1 MTNAAVLID
10 NWKGDLMDKE
20 VFVTLKGLQISEQTQ
35 PGAVEIVALGEYY
48 EKNNKKYIIYD
59 EVVEGMEG
67 KIKNIIKLSPTCMEV
82 TKKVLTNAHM
92 VFEENKKNLTV
103 YNTPFGAFSLGI
115 LATGIDIDETED
127 AMNVQVNYE
136 LDMNYEHVAD
146 CTISLGIQSKNQGG
160 LSLS

>member
-1 MTNAAVLID
+1 
-10 NWKGDLMDKE
+10 MDKE
-20 VFVTLKGLQISEQTQ
+20 VLITLKGLQINEPVDT
-35 PGAVEIVALGEYY
+35 GVVEIVALGEYY
-48 EKNNKKYIIYD
+48 EKNDKKYIIYE

-82 TKKVLTNAHM
+82 TKKGLTNTHM

-115 LATGIDIDETED
+115 MAKGIDIDEQDDSMSVKVE
-127 AMNVQVNYE
+127 YE

-146 CTISLGIQSKNQGG
+146 CSISLGIQSKNLGS

>member
-1 MTNAAVLID
+1 
-10 NWKGDLMDKE
+10 MDKE
-20 VFVTLKGLQISEQTQ
+20 VLITLKGLQINEPVDT
-35 PGAVEIVALGEYY
+35 GVVEIVALGEYY
-48 EKNNKKYIIYD
+48 EKNDKKYIIYE

-82 TKKVLTNAHM
+82 TKKGLTNTHM

-115 LATGIDIDETED
+115 MAKGIDIDEQDDSMSVKVE
-127 AMNVQVNYE
+127 YE

-146 CTISLGIQSKNQGG
+146 CTISLGIQSKNLGS

>member
-1 MTNAAVLID
+1 
-10 NWKGDLMDKE
+10 MDKE
-20 VFVTLKGLQISEQTQ
+20 VLITLKGLQINEPVDT
-35 PGAVEIVALGEYY
+35 GVVEIVALGEYY
-48 EKNNKKYIIYD
+48 EKNDKKYIIYE

-82 TKKVLTNAHM
+82 TKKGLTNTHM

-115 LATGIDIDETED
+115 MAKGIDIDEQDDSMSVKVE
-127 AMNVQVNYE
+127 YE

-146 CTISLGIQSKNQGG
+146 CTISLGVQSKNLGS

>member
-1 MTNAAVLID
+1 
-10 NWKGDLMDKE
+10 MDKE
-20 VFVTLKGLQISEQTQ
+20 VLITLKGLQINEPVDT
-35 PGAVEIVALGEYY
+35 GVVEIVALGEYY
-48 EKNNKKYIIYD
+48 EKNDKKYIIYE

-82 TKKVLTNAHM
+82 TKKGLTNTHM

-115 LATGIDIDETED
+115 MAKGIDIDENDDSMSVKVE
-127 AMNVQVNYE
+127 YE

-146 CTISLGIQSKNQGG
+146 CTISLGVQSKNLGS

>member
-1 MTNAAVLID
+1 
-10 NWKGDLMDKE
+10 MDKE
-20 VFVTLKGLQISEQTQ
+20 VFVTLKGLQINE
-35 PGAVEIVALGEYY
+35 PVDAGAVEIVALGEYY
-48 EKNNKKYIIYD
+48 EKNDKKYIIYE

-82 TKKVLTNAHM
+82 TKKGLTNTHM

-115 LATGIDIDETED
+115 MAKGIDINEKDDSMSVKVE
-127 AMNVQVNYE
+127 YE
-136 LDMNYEHVAD
+136 LDMNYEHIAD
-146 CTISLGIQSKNQGG
+146 CTISLGVQSKNLGS

>member
-1 MTNAAVLID
+1 
-10 NWKGDLMDKE
+10 MDKE
-20 VFVTLKGLQISEQTQ
+20 VLITLKGLQINEPVDT
-35 PGAVEIVALGEYY
+35 GVVEIVALGEYY
-48 EKNNKKYIIYD
+48 EKNDKKYIIYE

-82 TKKVLTNAHM
+82 TKKGLTNTHM

-115 LATGIDIDETED
+115 MAKGIDIDEQDDSMSVKVE
-127 AMNVQVNYE
+127 YE
-136 LDMNYEHVAD
+136 LDMNYEHIAD
-146 CTISLGIQSKNQGG
+146 CTISLGIQSKNLGS

>member
-1 MTNAAVLID
+1 
-10 NWKGDLMDKE
+10 MDKE
-20 VFVTLKGLQISEQTQ
+20 VLITLKGLQINEPVDT
-35 PGAVEIVALGEYY
+35 GVVEIVALGEYY
-48 EKNNKKYIIYD
+48 EKNDKKYIIYE

-82 TKKVLTNAHM
+82 TKIGLTNTHM

-115 LATGIDIDETED
+115 MAKGIDIDEQDDSMSVKVE
-127 AMNVQVNYE
+127 YE

-146 CTISLGIQSKNQGG
+146 CTISLGVQSKNLGS

>member
-1 MTNAAVLID
+1 MAVLS
-10 NWKGDLMDKE
+10 WKGDLMDKE
-20 VFVTLKGLQISEQTQ
+20 VFITLKGLQISEQTQ
-35 PGAVEIVALGEYY
+35 PGVVEIVALGEYY
-48 EKNNKKYIIYD
+48 EKNDKKYIIYD
-59 EVVEGMEG
+59 EVVDGMEG

-82 TKKVLTNAHM
+82 TKKGLTNAHM
-92 VFEENKKNLTV
+92 VFEANKKNLTV

-115 LATGIDIDETED
+115 LARGIDIDETDD
-127 AMNVQVNYE
+127 AMNVKVDYE

>member
-1 MTNAAVLID
+1 
-10 NWKGDLMDKE
+10 MDKE
-20 VFVTLKGLQISEQTQ
+20 VLITLKGLQINEPVDT
-35 PGAVEIVALGEYY
+35 GVVEIVALGEYY
-48 EKNNKKYIIYD
+48 EKNDKKYIIYE

-82 TKKVLTNAHM
+82 TKKGLTNTHM

-115 LATGIDIDETED
+115 MAKGIDIDENDDSMSVKVE
-127 AMNVQVNYE
+127 YE

-146 CTISLGIQSKNQGG
+146 CTISLGIRSKNQGNIR
-160 LSLS
+160 LS

>member
-1 MTNAAVLID
+1 
-10 NWKGDLMDKE
+10 MDKE
-20 VFVTLKGLQISEQTQ
+20 VLITLKGLQINEPIDT
-35 PGAVEIVALGEYY
+35 GVVEIVALGEYY
-48 EKNNKKYIIYD
+48 EKNDKKYIIYE

-82 TKKVLTNAHM
+82 TKKGLTNTHM

-115 LATGIDIDETED
+115 MAKGIDIDEQDDSMSVKVE
-127 AMNVQVNYE
+127 YE

-146 CTISLGIQSKNQGG
+146 CTISLGVQSKNLGS